1 MSALPGKHRDERRGI
16 GSGVGWG
23 RAMINTSLGLSL
35 LLAPAALADGYLAS
49 RVPEPTSPP
58 TWAEPG
64 EPIPLEGTGW
74 TPVVAALAN
83 AEARVR
89 RAWHNVV
96 TAKKILT
103 RAKTRRY
110 PRGEPFI
117 EVRERVVSLEA
128 ERKAAETEFVTLV
141 EQSRRDGMPAG
152 TLSPFMDFA
161 DEIDRDRARR
171 AAAP

>member
-1 MSALPGKHRDERRGI
+1 MPALPGEPGKERPLTTKG
-16 GSGVGWG
+16 GACLG
-23 RAMINTSLGLSL
+23 RPMIRVAMGLSL
-35 LLAPAALADGYLAS
+35 LIAHSALADGYLAS

-58 TWAEPG
+58 SWAEPG

-83 AEARVR
+83 GEARVR

-96 TAKKILT
+96 TAEKILT

-110 PRGEPFI
+110 PRGEPLI
-117 EVRERVVSLEA
+117 EVRERVVSLKA
-128 ERKAAETEFVTLV
+128 ERKTAETEFVALV
-141 EQSRRDGMPAG
+141 ERSRRDGMPAG

-161 DEIDRDRARR
+161 DEIERARR

>member
-1 MSALPGKHRDERRGI
+1 MR
-16 GSGVGWG
+16 WG
-23 RAMINTSLGLSL
+23 PATIVASLGLSL
-35 LLAPAALADGYLAS
+35 MLAHVALADGYLAS

-58 TWAEPG
+58 SWAEPG

-96 TAKKILT
+96 TAEKILI

-117 EVRERVVSLEA
+117 EIRDRVVSLEA
-128 ERKAAETEFVTLV
+128 ERKAAEANFLTLV

-161 DEIDRDRARR
+161 DEIDRDRAQRGS
-171 AAAP
+171 AP